1 MLISARGIKTCL
13 SKTTFDHQ
21 ARSPAGS
28 LKAPFRTSALQV
40 FFYASRCDAAAVAMQ
55 ELHRAFPSFRV
66 LHALLESHV
75 ENDVFSN
82 LSLQATHCQRP
93 GFLETH
99 ALQTRSCGVLHA
111 FAENSAAAFFS
122 LHLQHSSSS
131 GRAHA
136 VQILPLG
143 CVQARAANIAAAFF
157 VWHLMHSRSS
167 GRAHAVQMRSFGVRQ
182 AYAEN
187 SAAAFLFLHLQH
199 SSSSGFT
206 QALQILPSG

>member
-1 MLISARGIKTCL
+1 MLISARGIKTCW
-13 SKTTFDHQ
+13 SKATFDHH
-21 ARSPAGS
+21 ARSIVGS

-136 VQILPLG
+136 VQ
-143 CVQARAANIAAAFF
+143 
-157 VWHLMHSRSS
+157 
-167 GRAHAVQMRSFGVRQ
+167 MRSFGVRQ